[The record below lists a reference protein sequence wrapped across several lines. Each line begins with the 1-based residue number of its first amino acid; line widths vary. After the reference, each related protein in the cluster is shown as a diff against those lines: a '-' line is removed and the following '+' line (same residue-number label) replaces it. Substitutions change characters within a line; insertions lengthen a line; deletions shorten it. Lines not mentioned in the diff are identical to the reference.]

1 MIKNKNNL
9 DTLSGLKQELQIIED
24 EKTQELK
31 HLKYYFKTLQQ
42 KVWDL
47 KRRNYNQN
55 LCFIDPLLRDSF
67 KSMQD
72 LIGLKAEA
80 IKQLED
86 EKYNQQVDR
95 EKLVV
100 LHKYQESGVEVHHAY
115 TKYIQSENLK
125 GLRDLPHSYRLLEQ
139 NLEIEVER
147 KRQLKQQLESQK
159 KQTEE
164 LLQETRKKLE
174 EATSFHHS
182 LQQKID
188 QEKN

>member
-9 DTLSGLKQELQIIED
+9 DTLNGLKYELQIIED
-24 EKTQELK
+24 QKTQELK
-31 HLKYYFKTLQQ
+31 DLKLFFKTLQQ

-47 KRRNYNQN
+47 KRRNYNQKI
-55 LCFIDPLLRDSF
+55 CFIDPLLRDSLL
-67 KSMQD
+67 SMQR
-72 LIGLKAEA
+72 LIELKAEA
-80 IKQLED
+80 IRQLED

-139 NLEIEVER
+139 DLEIEVER

>member
-1 MIKNKNNL
+1 MIKNNTNL
-9 DTLSGLKQELQIIED
+9 DALNGLKYELQIIED
-24 EKTQELK
+24 QKTQELK
-31 HLKYYFKTLQQ
+31 DLKLFFKTLQQ

-47 KRRNYNQN
+47 KRKNYNQKI
-55 LCFIDPLLRDSF
+55 CFIDPLLRDSLL
-67 KSMQD
+67 SMQH

-80 IKQLED
+80 IRQLED

-125 GLRDLPHSYRLLEQ
+125 GLRDLPHSYKLLELD
-139 NLEIEVER
+139 LEIEVER

-164 LLQETRKKLE
+164 LQLETRKKLE
-174 EATSFHHS
+174 EATSFHHL

>member
-1 MIKNKNNL
+1 MIKNNNNL
-9 DTLSGLKQELQIIED
+9 DALNGLKYELQIIED
-24 EKTQELK
+24 QKTQELK
-31 HLKYYFKTLQQ
+31 DLKLFFKTLQQ

-47 KRRNYNQN
+47 KRRNYNQKI
-55 LCFIDPLLRDSF
+55 CFIDPLLRDSLL
-67 KSMQD
+67 SMQH

-80 IKQLED
+80 IRQLED

-125 GLRDLPHSYRLLEQ
+125 GLRDLPHSYKLLELD
-139 NLEIEVER
+139 LEIEVER
-147 KRQLKQQLESQK
+147 KRQLKLQLETQK

>member
-1 MIKNKNNL
+1 MIKNNTNL
-9 DTLSGLKQELQIIED
+9 DALNGLKYELQIIED
-24 EKTQELK
+24 QKTQELK
-31 HLKYYFKTLQQ
+31 DLKLFFKTLQQ

-55 LCFIDPLLRDSF
+55 VCFIDPLLRDSLL
-67 KSMQD
+67 SMQH

-80 IKQLED
+80 IRQLED

-125 GLRDLPHSYRLLEQ
+125 GLRDLPHSYKLLEQ
-139 NLEIEVER
+139 DLEIEVER

-164 LLQETRKKLE
+164 LLQETRKKIE

>member
-1 MIKNKNNL
+1 MIKNNTNL
-9 DTLSGLKQELQIIED
+9 DALNGLKYELQIIED
-24 EKTQELK
+24 QKTQELK
-31 HLKYYFKTLQQ
+31 DLKLFFKTLQQ

-47 KRRNYNQN
+47 KRKNYNQKI
-55 LCFIDPLLRDSF
+55 CFIDPLLRDSLL
-67 KSMQD
+67 SMQH

-80 IKQLED
+80 IRQLED

-125 GLRDLPHSYRLLEQ
+125 GLRDLPHSYKLLEQ
-139 NLEIEVER
+139 DLEIEVER

-164 LLQETRKKLE
+164 LIQETRKKLE

>member
-1 MIKNKNNL
+1 MIKNNNNL
-9 DTLSGLKQELQIIED
+9 DALNGLKYELQIIED
-24 EKTQELK
+24 QKSQELK
-31 HLKYYFKTLQQ
+31 DLKLFFKTLQQ

-47 KRRNYNQN
+47 KRRNYNQKI
-55 LCFIDPLLRDSF
+55 CFIDPLLRDSLL
-67 KSMQD
+67 SMQH

-80 IKQLED
+80 IRQLED

-125 GLRDLPHSYRLLEQ
+125 GLRDLPHSYKLLEQ
-139 NLEIEVER
+139 DLEIEVER
-147 KRQLKQQLESQK
+147 KRQLKLQLESQK

>member
-1 MIKNKNNL
+1 MIKNNTNL
-9 DTLSGLKQELQIIED
+9 DALNGLKYELQIIED
-24 EKTQELK
+24 QKTQELK
-31 HLKYYFKTLQQ
+31 DLKLFFKTLQQ

-47 KRRNYNQN
+47 KRKNYNQKI
-55 LCFIDPLLRDSF
+55 CFIDPLLRDSLL
-67 KSMQD
+67 SMQH

-80 IKQLED
+80 IRQLED

-125 GLRDLPHSYRLLEQ
+125 GLRDLPHSYKLLELD
-139 NLEIEVER
+139 LEIEVER